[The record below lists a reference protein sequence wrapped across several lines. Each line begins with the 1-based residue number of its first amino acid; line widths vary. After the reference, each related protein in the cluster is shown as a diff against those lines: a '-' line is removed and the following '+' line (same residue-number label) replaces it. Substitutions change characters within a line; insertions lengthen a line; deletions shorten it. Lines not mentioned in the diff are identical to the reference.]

1 MKRQTVVEKYK
12 GKNLSLASIAKKI
25 SDKYGNR
32 DTDAIQQRSFLAE
45 MNELMRHQEMM
56 KLKES
61 AGKAIKNYRQPVE
74 ASSYA
79 KKALGGGIDPVQMFN
94 VGQAIQSGVRYQDEK
109 EYFKGWPEDKYRKLI
124 HEVYD
129 NVPFPASPSIG
140 AITPQQYA
148 GNAFDVDFT
157 KVAKETNALKPAV
170 PSPPS
175 TPVEKTNPFTGFE
188 DWAKNNVFSP
198 LTIGK
203 GVEAVGKLAMLA
215 GGYDKTVPQYNPFES
230 KIRQLM
236 ETRGIDLTQAKQD
249 ILSAENAAMGN
260 LDAARSS
267 NVRTA
272 LAQNLSNQTASN
284 LARTSMQQQQI
295 KSQQQGEYSQVLNNL
310 GQQRVSA
317 ENYAEQL
324 TQQSKAGYQM
334 GLQNILES
342 VGGTGQKVTDYRAN
356 IAQQKLINSVLQ
368 TKDFKVADPTGA
380 IEKAIRGDEV
390 GISDAVQ
397 LTADVTSG
405 AMTPQEA
412 AAKLEELKAQHK
424 QRTTGLTT
432 QSYGGWLRKM
442 KK

>member
-1 MKRQTVVEKYK
+1 MKKKTATQAFK
-12 GKNLSLASIAKKI
+12 GLSFSQAAKKI

-45 MNELMRHQEMM
+45 MNELMRHQEMI

-61 AGKAIKNYRQPVE
+61 AGKAIRGYRQPVE

-79 KKALGGGIDPVQMFN
+79 KKALGGGLDPIQMYN
-94 VGQAIQSGVRYQDEK
+94 VGQQTGEFINYNNQPTDWDAQDPWA
-109 EYFKGWPEDKYRKLI
+109 GTMMAQ
-124 HEVYD
+124 
-129 NVPFPASPSIG
+129 ASAG
-140 AITPQQYA
+140 QTVTPMLPTIPPKPVA
-148 GNAFDVDFT
+148 STAPVNLPDVDFQQGGS
-157 KVAKETNALKPAV
+157 KSKPFA
-170 PSPPS
+170 
-175 TPVEKTNPFTGFE
+175 GFE

-198 LTIGK
+198 LMVGK

-215 GGYDKTVPQYNPFES
+215 TGYDKTVPQYNPFES

-272 LAQNLSNQTASN
+272 LAQNLSNQSASN

-310 GQQRVSA
+310 GQQRVQA

-390 GISDAVQ
+390 SISDAVQ

-424 QRTTGLTT
+424 QRTTGLAT
-432 QSYGGWLRKM
+432 QAYGGWLRKM